1 MLHVVGDRC
10 FEPLFRAARS
20 RAFHLE
26 VRDDYVLE
34 DEQEALRRF
43 DAGVA
48 YEREEQPESWKAWDA
63 LMVESAGRGIKL
75 ERLRVVTVP
84 HSDYTRWLVSATDD
98 NIATGE
104 IVRWLPRHLVD
115 PAYLPHDDYWLF
127 DTNTVAF
134 NTFAE
139 NGAFMGLSIT
149 TDPALVG
156 RCLQVRERLWP
167 EGIDHQRYCESEHVH
182 DERSVGRT
190 RGAGCAPA

>member
-10 FEPLFRAARS
+10 YEPLFRAARF

-26 VRDDYVLE
+26 VRDQYLMD

-48 YEREEQPESWKAWDA
+48 YERDEQPESWKAWDA
-63 LMVESAGRGIKL
+63 LMVESAGRGVAL

-84 HSDYTRWLVSATDD
+84 HTNYTRWLLSATDD

-104 IVRWLPRHLVD
+104 AVRWLPRHLVD
-115 PAYLPHDDYWLF
+115 PADLPYDDYWLF
-127 DTNTVAF
+127 DTNMVAF

-139 NGAFMGLSIT
+139 DGAFTGLSIT
-149 TDPALVG
+149 TDPALVA
-156 RCLQVRERLWP
+156 RCSRVRKRLWP
-167 EGIDHQRYCESEHVH
+167 KGIDHQRYCESEHVG
-182 DERSVGRT
+182 E
-190 RGAGCAPA
+190 